1 MPSDLQATIAAIASN
16 PQGAARGL
24 VRISGPSLLEQ
35 IQPWLQLPA
44 PLPRSA
50 TRIAYPLQLPSP
62 LGSLPADLWLWPNSL
77 SYTGQPT
84 LEIHTIGSPPLLQE
98 ILKQLGNLGIRQAL
112 PGEFTLRAFL
122 AGRLDLAQ
130 CEAVLAVIHAQ
141 SQKELDRALR
151 QLAGGIQVPIHT
163 LRTQTI
169 ELLADIEA
177 GLDFVDEDISFVSH
191 QQIEE
196 RLGSLSQQL
205 DQIQKQWT
213 TRLLLTS
220 TPRIVL
226 AGLPNA
232 GKSSLFN
239 ALLQTAIH
247 QPLPDGSA
255 NRPSQQP
262 WALVSPQ
269 AGTTRD
275 YLEATIQHLGIE
287 MVWIDT
293 AGIESLPADQSP
305 RAAAQ
310 LQTNSQ
316 LTDAHLI
323 LLCHP
328 ADSPPESLPAL
339 PESLHSIPCW
349 HVTTCCDLA
358 PTSKAIGNRSD
369 TWVTSAKTGQGI
381 QALMDAVAH
390 WILQQR
396 EETPEMIPATA
407 ARCQQALQRASE
419 SVEMARQ
426 SNHDRLGDEWTA
438 GHLRHALD
446 DLGQIAGEV
455 CTDDILDALFSRF
468 CIGK

>member
-35 IQPWLQLPA
+35 IQPWVQLPA

-196 RLGSLSQQL
+196 RLVSLSQQL

-239 ALLQTAIH
+239 ALLQTAIR
-247 QPLPDGSA
+247 QPQPDGSP
-255 NRPSQQP
+255 NRLAQQP
-262 WALVSPQ
+262 SALVSPQ

-287 MVWIDT
+287 MAWVDT

-349 HVTTCCDLA
+349 HVATCFDLA
-358 PTSKAIGNRSD
+358 PTSKAIGDRSD

-381 QALMDAVAH
+381 QALLDAVAH

-426 SNHDRLGDEWTA
+426 SNRDRLGDEWTA

>member
-1 MPSDLQATIAAIASN
+1 L
-16 PQGAARGL
+16 
-24 VRISGPSLLEQ
+24 RISGPLLLDA
-35 IQPWLQLPA
+35 IQPWLQLPS
-44 PLPRSA
+44 PLPRTA
-50 TRIAYPLQLPSP
+50 TRIASHLQLPGS
-62 LGSLPADLWLWPNSL
+62 LGSLPADLWLWPSSL

-84 LEIHTIGSPPLLQE
+84 LEIHTIGSPPLLQA
-98 ILKQLGNLGIRQAL
+98 ILQKLADSGIRQAL

-151 QLAGGIQVPIHT
+151 QLAGGIQVPIHS
-163 LRTQTI
+163 LRKQTI
-169 ELLADIEA
+169 ELVADIEA
-177 GLDFVDEDISFVSH
+177 GLDFVDEDISFVSP
-191 QQIEE
+191 QQIEV
-196 RLGSLSQQL
+196 RLDSLSQQL
-205 DQIQKQWT
+205 DQIQKKWT
-213 TRLLLTS
+213 SRLLLAS

-239 ALLQTAIH
+239 AVLHASVR
-247 QPLPDGSA
+247 QPQPDGSG

-262 WALVSPQ
+262 SALVSPQ

-275 YLEATIQHLGIE
+275 YLEATIDHMGIE
-287 MVWIDT
+287 MSWIDT
-293 AGIESLPADQSP
+293 AGLESLPVDRSP

-310 LQTNSQ
+310 LQTNAQ
-316 LTDAHLI
+316 LADAHLI

-328 ADSPPESLPAL
+328 ASSPPETVPSLPD
-339 PESLHSIPCW
+339 SLHAIPRW
-349 HVTTCCDLA
+349 LVTTCCDLA
-358 PTSKAIGNRSD
+358 PPAKTAGNRSD
-369 TWVTSAKTGQGI
+369 TWSTSAKTGQGI
-381 QALMDAVAH
+381 KALLDAVAH

-407 ARCQQALQRASE
+407 ARCQQALQRAKE
-419 SVEMARQ
+419 SFGMAQQ
-426 SNHDRLGDEWTA
+426 SNRDRLGDEWTA
-438 GHLRHALD
+438 GHLRNALD

>member
-1 MPSDLQATIAAIASN
+1 L
-16 PQGAARGL
+16 
-24 VRISGPSLLEQ
+24 RISGPLLLDA
-35 IQPWLQLPA
+35 IQPWLQLPQ
-44 PLPRSA
+44 PLPRTA
-50 TRIAYPLQLPSP
+50 TRIASHLPLPGP

-84 LEIHTIGSPPLLQE
+84 LEIHTIGSPPLLQA
-98 ILKQLGNLGIRQAL
+98 ILQQLADLGIRQAL

-151 QLAGGIQVPIHT
+151 QLAGGIQIPIHT
-163 LRTQTI
+163 LRQQTI

-177 GLDFVDEDISFVSH
+177 GLDFVDEDISFVSP

-196 RLGSLSQQL
+196 RLASLSQQL
-205 DQIQKQWT
+205 DRIQEQWT
-213 TRLLLTS
+213 SRLLLAS

-239 ALLQTAIH
+239 ALLQTANRLP
-247 QPLPDGSA
+247 QPDGFA

-262 WALVSPQ
+262 SALVSPQ

-275 YLEATIQHLGIE
+275 YLQATVQHLGIE
-287 MVWIDT
+287 MTWIDT

-310 LQTNSQ
+310 LQTSAQ
-316 LTDAHLI
+316 LADAHLI

-328 ADSPPESLPAL
+328 AGSPPETLPAL

-349 HVTTCCDLA
+349 HVTTCSDLS
-358 PTSKAIGNRSD
+358 PTSKAAGNRSD
-369 TWVTSAKTGQGI
+369 SSVTSAKTGQGI
-381 QALMDAVAH
+381 QALLDAVAS

-419 SVEMARQ
+419 SVEMACQ
-426 SNHDRLGDEWTA
+426 SNRDRLGDEWTA
-438 GHLRHALD
+438 GHLRHVLD

>member
-1 MPSDLQATIAAIASN
+1 L
-16 PQGAARGL
+16 
-24 VRISGPSLLEQ
+24 RISGPLLLDA
-35 IQPWLQLPA
+35 IQPWLQLPQ
-44 PLPRSA
+44 PLPRTA
-50 TRIAYPLQLPSP
+50 TRIASHLPLPGP

-84 LEIHTIGSPPLLQE
+84 LEIHTIGSPPLLQA
-98 ILKQLGNLGIRQAL
+98 ILQQLADLGIRQAL

-151 QLAGGIQVPIHT
+151 QLAGGIQIPIHT
-163 LRTQTI
+163 LRQQTI

-177 GLDFVDEDISFVSH
+177 GLDFVDEDISFVSP

-196 RLGSLSQQL
+196 RLASLSQQL
-205 DQIQKQWT
+205 DRIQEQWT
-213 TRLLLTS
+213 SRLLLAS

-239 ALLQTAIH
+239 ALLQTANRLP
-247 QPLPDGSA
+247 QPDGFA

-262 WALVSPQ
+262 SALVSPQ

-275 YLEATIQHLGIE
+275 YLEATVQHLGIE
-287 MVWIDT
+287 MTWIDT

-310 LQTNSQ
+310 LQTSAQ
-316 LTDAHLI
+316 LADAHLI

-328 ADSPPESLPAL
+328 AGSPPETLPAL

-349 HVTTCCDLA
+349 YVTTCSDLS
-358 PTSKAIGNRSD
+358 PTSKAAGNRSD
-369 TWVTSAKTGQGI
+369 SSVTSAKTGQGI
-381 QALMDAVAH
+381 QALLDAVAS

-419 SVEMARQ
+419 SVEMACQ
-426 SNHDRLGDEWTA
+426 SNRDRLGDEWTA
-438 GHLRHALD
+438 GHLRHVLD

>member
-1 MPSDLQATIAAIASN
+1 VPSDLQATIAAIASN

-35 IQPWLQLPA
+35 IQPWVQLPA

-98 ILKQLGNLGIRQAL
+98 ILKQLGDLGIRQAL

-163 LRTQTI
+163 LRIQTI

-196 RLGSLSQQL
+196 RLVSLSQQL

-247 QPLPDGSA
+247 QPQPDGSP
-255 NRPSQQP
+255 NRLAQQP
-262 WALVSPQ
+262 SALVSPQ

-287 MVWIDT
+287 MAWVDT

-349 HVTTCCDLA
+349 HVATCFDLA
-358 PTSKAIGNRSD
+358 PTSKAIGDRSD

-381 QALMDAVAH
+381 QALLDAVAH

-426 SNHDRLGDEWTA
+426 SNRDRLGDEWTA

>member
-24 VRISGPSLLEQ
+24 LRISGPRLLDA

-50 TRIAYPLQLPSP
+50 TRIASRLQLPSP
-62 LGSLPADLWLWPNSL
+62 LGSLPADLWLWPSSL

-98 ILKQLGNLGIRQAL
+98 ILKQLGDLGIRQAL

-177 GLDFVDEDISFVSH
+177 GLDFVDEDISFVS
-191 QQIEE
+191 QEQIDE
-196 RLGSLSQQL
+196 RLVCLSRQL
-205 DQIQKQWT
+205 DQVQQQWT
-213 TRLLLTS
+213 TRLLLKS
-220 TPRIVL
+220 NPRIVL

-239 ALLQTAIH
+239 ALLQTANH
-247 QPLPDGSA
+247 HPQLNGTA
-255 NRPSQQP
+255 NRTGQQP
-262 WALVSPQ
+262 SALVSPQ

-275 YLEATIQHLGIE
+275 YLEATIHHAGIE
-287 MVWIDT
+287 MAWIDT

-310 LQTNSQ
+310 LQTTTQ
-316 LTDAHLI
+316 LADAHLI
-323 LLCHP
+323 LLCQP
-328 ADSPPESLPAL
+328 AGTPPEFLPAL

-358 PTSKAIGNRSD
+358 PISDSNGMRSD
-369 TWVTSAKTGQGI
+369 SFVTSAKTGQGI
-381 QALMDAVAH
+381 QALLDAVAH
-390 WILQQR
+390 WIIQQR
-396 EETPEMIPATA
+396 EETPEVIPATA

-419 SVEMARQ
+419 SIDMARQ
-426 SNHDRLGDEWTA
+426 SNRDRLGDEWTA

>member
-24 VRISGPSLLEQ
+24 VRISGPSLLEH

-98 ILKQLGNLGIRQAL
+98 ILKQLGDLGIRQAL

-196 RLGSLSQQL
+196 RLVSLSQQL

-247 QPLPDGSA
+247 QPQPDGSP
-255 NRPSQQP
+255 NRLAQQP
-262 WALVSPQ
+262 SALVSPQ

-287 MVWIDT
+287 MAWVDT

-349 HVTTCCDLA
+349 HVATCFDLA
-358 PTSKAIGNRSD
+358 PTSKAIGDRSD

-381 QALMDAVAH
+381 QALLDAVAH

-426 SNHDRLGDEWTA
+426 SNRDRLGDEWTA

>member
-1 MPSDLQATIAAIASN
+1 MPSDLHATIAAIASN

-24 VRISGPSLLEQ
+24 LRISGPLLLDA
-35 IQPWLQLPA
+35 IQPWLQLPQ
-44 PLPRSA
+44 PLPRTA
-50 TRIAYPLQLPSP
+50 TRIASHLPLPGP

-84 LEIHTIGSPPLLQE
+84 LEIHTIGSPPLLQA
-98 ILKQLGNLGIRQAL
+98 ILQQLADLGIRQAL

-151 QLAGGIQVPIHT
+151 QLAGGIQIPIHT
-163 LRTQTI
+163 LRQQTI

-177 GLDFVDEDISFVSH
+177 GLDFVDEDISFVSP

-196 RLGSLSQQL
+196 RLASLSQQL
-205 DQIQKQWT
+205 DRIQEQWT
-213 TRLLLTS
+213 SRLLLAS

-239 ALLQTAIH
+239 ALLQTANRLP
-247 QPLPDGSA
+247 QPDGFA

-262 WALVSPQ
+262 SALVSPQ

-275 YLEATIQHLGIE
+275 YLQATVQHLGIE
-287 MVWIDT
+287 MTWIDT

-310 LQTNSQ
+310 LQTSAQ
-316 LTDAHLI
+316 LADAHLI

-328 ADSPPESLPAL
+328 AGSPPETLPAL

-349 HVTTCCDLA
+349 HVTT
-358 PTSKAIGNRSD
+358 
-369 TWVTSAKTGQGI
+369 
-381 QALMDAVAH
+381 
-390 WILQQR
+390 
-396 EETPEMIPATA
+396 
-407 ARCQQALQRASE
+407 
-419 SVEMARQ
+419 
-426 SNHDRLGDEWTA
+426 
-438 GHLRHALD
+438 
-446 DLGQIAGEV
+446 
-455 CTDDILDALFSRF
+455 
-468 CIGK
+468 